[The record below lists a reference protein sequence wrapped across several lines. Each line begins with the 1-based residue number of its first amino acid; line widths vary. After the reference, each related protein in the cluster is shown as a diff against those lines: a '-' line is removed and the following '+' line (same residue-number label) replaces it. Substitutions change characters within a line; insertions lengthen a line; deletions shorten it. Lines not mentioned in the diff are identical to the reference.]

1 MTGFYLHPNSEQEI
15 IDTSEEDIIVTNH
28 KGIIVKASKISG
40 KHYGIDPIQLLG
52 RSVYE
57 LEKEGVFSPAIT
69 PLVLKKQKKIVL
81 VQTTPDG
88 RKVLITGI
96 PLFNEL
102 NEIEYV
108 ISYSYEVSELLII
121 QDYLKELKHEM
132 KMAKEELTL
141 LRKKNLKIDG
151 LVIEN
156 RSTRRAYESAGK
168 AAPLD
173 VSVVIY
179 GEHGTGKT
187 TLAKNIHSESVRN
200 KASFIIVDCETIPEA
215 LFEQKLLG
223 VNNEK
228 IGMLSLAHKGTLF
241 LKGID
246 KLAPHL
252 QSILA
257 RILQEKK
264 YSSLYATETRPLDVR
279 VISSSEI
286 QLNEIPSFQKD
297 LYYMLHVVPIEL
309 KPLRERKQDLSRLI
323 PIYLQQFSLK
333 HRKECS
339 LRDDVYNHLLD
350 LYWLDNHHELMN
362 VIERMVVQSTTA
374 MITMD
379 DLPMEYRLPMEQGRY
394 NVELEGSSLPII
406 LERVEKEVLFNAQER
421 YRTTTEIAKYLGISQ
436 PTVVRKLQK
445 YGEEI

>member
-28 KGIIVKASKISG
+28 QGIIVKASKISG
-40 KHYGIDPIQLLG
+40 RHYGIDPIQLLG

-69 PLVLKKQKKIVL
+69 PLVLKKQKKVVL
-81 VQTTPDG
+81 VQTTPNG
-88 RKVLITGI
+88 QKVLITGI
-96 PLFNEL
+96 PFFNES

-108 ISYSYEVSELLII
+108 ISYSYAVSELLII
-121 QDYLKELKHEM
+121 QDYLKELEHEM
-132 KMAKEELTL
+132 RIAKEELL
-141 LRKKNLKIDG
+141 FLRKKNLKIDG
-151 LVIEN
+151 LVVEN

-187 TLAKNIHSESVRN
+187 TLAKNIHNESARSDN
-200 KASFIIVDCETIPEA
+200 SFIIVDCETIPEV

-264 YSSLYATETRPLDVR
+264 YSSLYTTETRPLDVR

-323 PIYLQQFSLK
+323 PIYLQQYSLK
-333 HRKECS
+333 HKKECS

-362 VIERMVVQSTTA
+362 VIERMVVQSTSA
-374 MITMD
+374 MITME

>member
-1 MTGFYLHPNSEQEI
+1 MTGFYLHPDSEQEI

-40 KHYGIDPIQLLG
+40 RHYGIDPIQLLG
-52 RSVYE
+52 RSVYD

-69 PLVLKKQKKIVL
+69 PLVLKKQKKVVL

-88 RKVLITGI
+88 QKVLITGI
-96 PLFNEL
+96 PFFNES

-121 QDYLKELKHEM
+121 QDYLRELEHEM
-132 KMAKEELTL
+132 RIAKEELL
-141 LRKKNLKIDG
+141 FLRKKNLKIDG
-151 LVIEN
+151 LVVEN

-187 TLAKNIHSESVRN
+187 TLAKNIHNESARSDN
-200 KASFIIVDCETIPEA
+200 SFIIVDCETIPEV

-264 YSSLYATETRPLDVR
+264 YSSLYTTETRPLDVR

-323 PIYLQQFSLK
+323 PIYLQQYSLK
-333 HRKECS
+333 HKKECS

-362 VIERMVVQSTTA
+362 VIERMVVQSTSA
-374 MITMD
+374 MITME

-445 YGEEI
+445 YGEEN

>member
-1 MTGFYLHPNSEQEI
+1 MTGFYLHPDSEQEI

-40 KHYGIDPIQLLG
+40 RHYGIDPIQLLG
-52 RSVYE
+52 RSVYD

-69 PLVLKKQKKIVL
+69 PLVLKKQKKVVL

-88 RKVLITGI
+88 QKVLITGI
-96 PLFNEL
+96 PFFNES

-108 ISYSYEVSELLII
+108 ISYSYAVSELLII
-121 QDYLKELKHEM
+121 QDYLRELEHEM
-132 KMAKEELTL
+132 RIAKEELL
-141 LRKKNLKIDG
+141 FLRKKNLKIDG
-151 LVIEN
+151 LVVEN

-187 TLAKNIHSESVRN
+187 TLAKNIHNESARSDN
-200 KASFIIVDCETIPEA
+200 SFIIVDCETIPEV

-264 YSSLYATETRPLDVR
+264 YSSLYTTETRPLDVR

-323 PIYLQQFSLK
+323 PIYLQQYSLK
-333 HRKECS
+333 HKKECS

-362 VIERMVVQSTTA
+362 VIERMVVQSTSA
-374 MITMD
+374 MITME
-379 DLPMEYRLPMEQGRY
+379 DLPMEYRLPMEHGRY
-394 NVELEGSSLPII
+394 NVELEGSTLPII

>member
-1 MTGFYLHPNSEQEI
+1 MTGFYLHPDSEQEI

-40 KHYGIDPIQLLG
+40 RHYGIDPIQLLG
-52 RSVYE
+52 RSVYD

-69 PLVLKKQKKIVL
+69 PLVLKKQKKVVL

-88 RKVLITGI
+88 QKVLITGI
-96 PLFNEL
+96 PFFNES

-121 QDYLKELKHEM
+121 QDYLRELEHEM
-132 KMAKEELTL
+132 RIAKEELL
-141 LRKKNLKIDG
+141 FLRKKNLKIDG
-151 LVIEN
+151 LVVEN

-187 TLAKNIHSESVRN
+187 TLAKNIHNESARSDN
-200 KASFIIVDCETIPEA
+200 SFIIVDCETIPEV

-264 YSSLYATETRPLDVR
+264 YSSLYTTETRPLDVR

-323 PIYLQQFSLK
+323 PIYLQQYSLK
-333 HRKECS
+333 HKKECS

-362 VIERMVVQSTTA
+362 VIERMVVQSTSA
-374 MITMD
+374 MITME

-394 NVELEGSSLPII
+394 NVELEGSTLPII